1 MEILYNIGNMD
12 IFRNLRF
19 LLLIISTVMTIS
31 AAFKLKRIISNYNY
45 INREVSM
52 LENLKN
58 LSDKE
63 FISWLEDFL
72 ESKGYYNLTYLEE
85 EFYTI
90 SDGIKENLVFID
102 RKYNILDKVEG
113 KYILGYSHINSFGD
127 AIVITTGKLDKSFY
141 NVLDKN
147 NLNYKVFSKSD
158 FERSYREFVLDEI

>member
-1 MEILYNIGNMD
+1 MDILYNIGNMD

-19 LLLIISTVMTIS
+19 LLLIISVIMTIS
-31 AAFKLKRIISNYNY
+31 AAFKLKGIISNYNY

-72 ESKGYYNLTYLEE
+72 ESKGYYNLTHLEE

-90 SDGIKENLVFID
+90 SDGVKKNLVFID
-102 RKYNILDKVEG
+102 RKYNILDRVEG
-113 KYILGYSHINSFGD
+113 KYILGYSHINDFED
-127 AIVITTGKLDKSFY
+127 VIVITTAKLDKSFY
-141 NVLDKN
+141 NILDKN
-147 NLNYKVFSKSD
+147 NLNYKLFSKSD
-158 FERSYREFVLDEI
+158 FDKSYREFVLDEI